1 MGRRKLPVQVP
12 PCQMLSTAT
21 PVSEYQLI
29 RRLLAVLRTSKN
41 TSPRRGSGAGS
52 VVDMEPIVTLIY
64 RTCPPNCPL
73 TRQRVTGH
81 SVTVTSE
88 AAHGGGPG
96 AANGGR
102 AGRKEAV
109 PKREKFLK
117 GACAQRAQMA

>member
-1 MGRRKLPVQVP
+1 
-12 PCQMLSTAT
+12 MLSTAT

-73 TRQRVTGH
+73 TRQRVTSH
-81 SVTVTSE
+81 SVTVTSG
-88 AAHGGGPG
+88 AASGGAPG
-96 AANGGR
+96 AANGYQ
-102 AGRKEAV
+102 V
-109 PKREKFLK
+109 PGGKQRCPRGEKFLK
-117 GACAQRAQMA
+117 GACAQGAQMT

>member
-29 RRLLAVLRTSKN
+29 RRLLALLRTSKN

-64 RTCPPNCPL
+64 QTCPPNCPL
-73 TRQRVTGH
+73 TRQRVTSH
-81 SVTVTSE
+81 SATVTSG
-88 AAHGGGPG
+88 AG
-96 AANGGR
+96 AAADGRPGNGARPPGPV
-102 AGRKEAV
+102 AMG
-109 PKREKFLK
+109 P
-117 GACAQRAQMA
+117 